1 MSLLELASSDSFDCT
16 HLIACVDRTADPED
30 VKDLNKS
37 LGWVGFELTMLD
49 AWSAD
54 GAAGCISDRYL
65 FLGMDL

>member
-1 MSLLELASSDSFDCT
+1 MSLLELASSDHFDCS
-16 HLIACVDRTADPED
+16 HLIACVDRTADAED

-37 LGWVGFELTMLD
+37 LGWVGFELTTLD

-54 GAAGCISDRYL
+54 GCISDRYI